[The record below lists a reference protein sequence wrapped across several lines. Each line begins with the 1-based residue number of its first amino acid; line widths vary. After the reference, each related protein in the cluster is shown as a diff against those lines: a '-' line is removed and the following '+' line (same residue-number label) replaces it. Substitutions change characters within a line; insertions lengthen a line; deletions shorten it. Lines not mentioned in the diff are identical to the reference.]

1 MMMNLLPIDKKIIN
15 IYKMVTKTVAKNVTK
30 TVAKTVKNKGGGSM
44 ANDIA
49 NLSIPFGLILAQKS
63 LEKYLAIKPKPAPK
77 NSVESKGKSAKSVKS
92 VKSVKNVKDVK
103 SVKTVN
109 GGKKK

>member
-30 TVAKTVKNKGGGSM
+30 TVAKTVKNKSGGSM

-63 LEKYLAIKPKPAPK
+63 LEKYLAIKPKPAVK
-77 NSVESKGKSAKSVKS
+77 SVESKGKSAKSVKS
-92 VKSVKNVKDVK
+92 VKNVKSVKDVK

>member
-1 MMMNLLPIDKKIIN
+1 
-15 IYKMVTKTVAKNVTK
+15 MVTKTVAKNVTK
-30 TVAKTVKNKGGGSM
+30 TVKNKSGGSM

-63 LEKYLAIKPKPAPK
+63 LEKYLAIKPKPAVK
-77 NSVESKGKSAKSVKS
+77 SAESKGKSAKSAKS
-92 VKSVKNVKDVK
+92 VKSVKDVK